1 MSKQI
6 HIRIAKPCHQNWNEM
21 TANEQGAF
29 CKSCKKNVTDFT
41 NKTENEIYNIVTGA
55 RGELCGR
62 FSAFQ
67 LEQPVRKT
75 ELKNGWLNWRAI
87 AASLAAFFSFNKVF
101 ATGDLDTIPKKTYTI
116 KSAPEVVITASPRP
130 AVLDRA
136 VVGNMTIVPI
146 PNTDIRGKVIE
157 QDSKEPIAFA
167 HIYLKK
173 AQLGAIS
180 DENGNFLLAI
190 DPVMY
195 KDDTIVVTYVGF
207 EREEFPVA
215 QFKADKPI
223 ELKMREAQ
231 MMGMMVVIK
240 EVPRMDE
247 GINLLHTPLI
257 NLRNQH
263 SERSRWKRE

>member
-6 HIRIAKPCHQNWNEM
+6 HIRIARPCHQNWNEM

-55 RGELCGR
+55 EGELCGR

-101 ATGDLDTIPKKTYTI
+101 ATGDLDTIPKKTYII
-116 KSAPEVVITASPRP
+116 KSAPEVVITATKAP
-130 AVLDRA
+130 VLMNE
-136 VVGNMTIVPI
+136 VVLGNMTIVPVTTT
-146 PNTDIRGKVIE
+146 NIRGKVIE
-157 QDSKEPIAFA
+157 QGSKEPIAFA
-167 HIYLKK
+167 GIYLKK
-173 AQLGAIS
+173 AQLGTVS

-190 DPVMY
+190 DPLMY

-207 EREEFPVA
+207 EREEFAVA
-215 QFKADKPI
+215 QFKNNKPI
-223 ELKMREAQ
+223 ELKMRPVQ
-231 MMGMMVVIK
+231 MMGIMQVTR
-240 EVPRMDE
+240 EVPQMEE
-247 GINLLHTPLI
+247 GIDLRHTPLI

-263 SERSRWKRE
+263 SERIRWKRE